1 MYQQL
6 CSRVSWTVREG
17 NSLIARNSFLF
28 RASGRFVHNSSRA
41 NKTGSANTIME
52 TALANNAPLPKLSSG
67 TVAMAAGKLT
77 RFDNITKSQQD
88 SRSYRGLQLENGLK
102 VLLISDPT
110 TDKSA
115 AALSVEVGHLS
126 DPDEIPGLAHFC
138 EHMLFL
144 GTKKY
149 VNENDYMSFLSE
161 NGGSSNAATYA
172 DTTKYYFDVVPEKL
186 PEALDRFSQFFIAPL
201 FTESAT
207 EREINAVH
215 SEHEKNLSMDVWRIR
230 QVNKSLCDPKHPY
243 YKFGT
248 GSKKTLLEDPK
259 ISNINIREELMNFH
273 SKWYSA
279 NIMSLAVFGK
289 ESLDDLEAMVVGMF
303 SGIENKNVTSPQ
315 WKDLPFKEDHLATK
329 TMVVPVK
336 DSRSLTITFQTE
348 DLERHYKAGPEHYA
362 SHLIGHEGVG
372 SILSELKA
380 KGWCN
385 NLVGGYSTIGRGFGF
400 FEVMVDLTQDGF
412 EHVDDIVKIIFQ
424 YISMLKK
431 EGPQK
436 WIFDEYCDLCE
447 MQFRF
452 KDKENP
458 LSLVSNVVHSMQS
471 YPLEEVLAA
480 PYLISDW
487 RPDLIEDLWSKFYP
501 QNARITVVGQKCEDK
516 ANCEEEWYGTKYS
529 SEQIDAT
536 VLKNWAKADL
546 NDKLH
551 LPERNPFIPTDFEL
565 LPVDADIQSIP
576 MIIHNTPMIRVWFK
590 QDVEFLKPKTLMNL
604 DFCSPIVYSD
614 PLNCNL
620 THLFVQLFKDHLNEY
635 LYAAD
640 LAGLRLMVANTTY
653 GVSVSIGGYSHKQH
667 ILLEKVL
674 EDMYSFKIDEK
685 RFDILKEQYVRN
697 LKNYQAEQPFQHAV
711 YYLALLLTEQAWSK
725 QELIDAADLV
735 TVDRLRSFIDE
746 LLSRMHVECFIY
758 GNVNKEKA
766 LEISGKVEE
775 KLKNTDASVLPLL
788 SRQLML
794 KREYKLNNGENCLFE
809 TTNDYHKSSCAEL
822 YLQCGMQNDQS
833 NVYVDLVT
841 QILSEPCYNQ
851 LRTKEQLGYIVFCGS
866 RKSNGVQGIR
876 VIVQSVK
883 HPAFVEER
891 IEHFLNGMV
900 DHLENMTDEDFKRHK
915 EALAAMKLEKPKRLS
930 TQFTKFLNE
939 IALQQYHFNRAQVEV
954 AFLQT
959 LTKQQIVDYYKEFI
973 VMGASLRRSLSIHVV
988 STADGGAGHKDAP
1001 AEVTERSTNDTTT
1014 QKDFVTVSDLAGF
1027 KSTRALYPMVQ
1038 PYIDI
1043 KPKGSK
1049 CKL

>member
-1 MYQQL
+1 M
-6 CSRVSWTVREG
+6 
-17 NSLIARNSFLF
+17 
-28 RASGRFVHNSSRA
+28 HNSSSSSKT
-41 NKTGSANTIME
+41 NQTGSSPNNIME
-52 TALANNAPLPKLSSG
+52 TTLANAPLPKLSTGTG
-67 TVAMAAGKLT
+67 TVAMGVGKLT

-88 SRSYRGLQLENGLK
+88 SRNYRGLQLENGLK

-115 AALSVEVGHLS
+115 AALSVAVGHLS

-243 YKFGT
+243 NKFGT

-259 ISNINIREELMNFH
+259 TTNINIREELMKFH
-273 SKWYSA
+273 AKWYSA

-289 ESLDDLEAMVVGMF
+289 ESLDDLESMVVGMF
-303 SGIENKNVTSPQ
+303 SEIENKNVTSPE
-315 WKDLPFKEDHLATK
+315 WKDLPYKNDQLATK
-329 TMVVPVK
+329 TKVVPVK

-348 DLERHYKAGPEHYA
+348 DLEQHYRAGPEHYA
-362 SHLIGHEGVG
+362 SHLIGHEGAG

-385 NLVGGYSTIGRGFGF
+385 NLVGGYNTIGRGFGF

-424 YISMLKK
+424 YINMLKK

-436 WIFDEYCDLCE
+436 WIFEEYCDLCE

-458 LSLVSNVVHSMQS
+458 LTLVSSVVHSMQS

-480 PYLISDW
+480 PYLISEW
-487 RPDLIEDLWSKFYP
+487 RPDLIEDLWNKFYP
-501 QNARITVVGQKCEDK
+501 QNARITVVGQKCEAK
-516 ANCEEEWYGTKYS
+516 ATCEEEWYGTKYS
-529 SEQIDAT
+529 TEKIDAK
-536 VLKNWAKADL
+536 VLENWAKSDL
-546 NDKLH
+546 NGNLH
-551 LPERNPFIPTDFEL
+551 LPERNPFIPTNFDL
-565 LPVDADIQSIP
+565 LAVDADIESIP
-576 MIIHNTPMIRVWFK
+576 VIIHNTPMMRVWFK

-635 LYAAD
+635 LYAAG
-640 LAGLRLMVANTTY
+640 LAGLRLGVANTTY

-674 EDMYSFKIDEK
+674 DDMFNFKIDEK
-685 RFDILKEQYVRN
+685 RFEILKEQYIRN
-697 LKNYQAEQPFQHAV
+697 LKNYQAEQPYQHAV

-725 QELIDAADLV
+725 QELIDATELV
-735 TVDRLRSFIDE
+735 TVDRLRTFIDE

-766 LEISGKVEE
+766 LEMSSKVED
-775 KLKNTDASVLPLL
+775 KLKKTDANVVPLL
-788 SRQLML
+788 ARQLML

-809 TTNDYHKSSCAEL
+809 MTNEFHKSSCAEL
-822 YLQCGMQNDQS
+822 YLQCGMQNDQA

-876 VIVQSVK
+876 VIVQSAN

-900 DHLENMTDEDFKRHK
+900 DYLENMTEEEFKRHK

-930 TQFTKFLNE
+930 SQFTKFLNE

-959 LTKQQIVDYYKEFI
+959 LTKQQIVDYYKEYI
-973 VMGASLRRSLSIHVV
+973 VKDASLRRSLSIHVV
-988 STADGGAGHKDAP
+988 STAEGGAGHKDAP
-1001 AEVTERSTNDTTT
+1001 ADVAKQSTDDAST
-1014 QKDFVTVSDLAGF
+1014 QKDFVKVGDLAGF

>member
-1 MYQQL
+1 MNAA
-6 CSRVSWTVREG
+6 T
-17 NSLIARNSFLF
+17 
-28 RASGRFVHNSSRA
+28 AS
-41 NKTGSANTIME
+41 
-52 TALANNAPLPKLSSG
+52 LPKLATTAPVG
-67 TVAMAAGKLT
+67 ADKLT
-77 RFDNITKSQQD
+77 RFDEIVKSQQD
-88 SRSYRGLQLENGLK
+88 NRLYRGLRLGNGLK

-186 PEALDRFSQFFIAPL
+186 QEALDRFSQFFIAPL

-230 QVNKSLCDPKHPY
+230 QVNKSLCDPNHPY
-243 YKFGT
+243 NKFGT

-259 ISNINIREELMNFH
+259 LGKINIREELMKFH
-273 SKWYSA
+273 SRWYSA

-289 ESLDDLEAMVVGMF
+289 ESLDELESMVVSMF
-303 SGIENKNVTSPQ
+303 SDIENKNVTSPC
-315 WKDLPFKEDHLATK
+315 WKDLPFKQEHLATK
-329 TMVVPVK
+329 TTVVPVK
-336 DSRSLTITFQTE
+336 DTRSLTITFQTE
-348 DLERHYKAGPEHYA
+348 DLERYYKAGPEHYV
-362 SHLIGHEGVG
+362 SHLIGHEGAG

-412 EHVDDIVKIIFQ
+412 DHVDDIVKIIFQ
-424 YISMLKK
+424 YIAMLKQ
-431 EGPQK
+431 ERPQK
-436 WIFDEYCDLCE
+436 WIFEEYCDLCE

-480 PYLISDW
+480 PYLISEW
-487 RPDLIEDLWSKFYP
+487 RPELIEELWNKFYP
-501 QNARITVVGQKCEDK
+501 QNARITVVGQKCESG
-516 ANCEEEWYGTKYS
+516 ANHEEEWYGTKYA
-529 SEQIDAT
+529 SEPIPKH
-536 VLKNWAKADL
+536 VLEEWAKPDL
-546 NDKLH
+546 NANLH

-565 LPVDADIQSIP
+565 VPVDADIQSTP
-576 MIIHNTPMIRVWFK
+576 VIIHNTPIMRVWFK

-640 LAGLRLMVANTTY
+640 LAGLRLVVSNTTY
-653 GVSVSIGGYSHKQH
+653 GISVSIGGYSHKQH

-674 EDMYSFKIDEK
+674 DNLYNFKIDEK

-697 LKNYQAEQPFQHAV
+697 LKNYNAEQPYQHAV

-725 QELIDAADLV
+725 QELIDASDLLSV
-735 TVDRLRSFIDE
+735 ERLRSFIDE

-766 LEISGKVEE
+766 LEISGKVED
-775 KLKNTDASVLPLL
+775 KLKNTDASVVPLL
-788 SRQLML
+788 ARQLML

-822 YLQCGMQNDQS
+822 YLQCGMQDDQS

-876 VIVQSVK
+876 VIVQSAK
-883 HPAFVEER
+883 HPAYVEER
-891 IEHFLNGMV
+891 IEHFLNGMIEQ
-900 DHLENMTDEDFKRHK
+900 LENMSEEEFKRHK
-915 EALAAMKLEKPKRLS
+915 EALAAQKLEKPKRLS
-930 TQFTKFLNE
+930 TQFGKFLTE
-939 IALQQYHFNRAQVEV
+939 ISLQQYHFNRAQVEV

-959 LTKQQIVDYYKEFI
+959 LTKQQIIEYYKDYI
-973 VMGASLRRSLSIHVV
+973 IMGAPSRRSLSIHVV
-988 STADGGAGHKDAP
+988 STAEGGAGHRDAP
-1001 AEVTERSTNDTTT
+1001 TEATERTTNETADA
-1014 QKDFVTVSDLAGF
+1014 KDFVKVCDLASF

>member
-6 CSRVSWTVREG
+6 LHRVSWTVLEG
-17 NSLIARNSFLF
+17 RNSL
-28 RASGRFVHNSSRA
+28 RASRSLITVRLSNRFVHSSAAGRA
-41 NKTGSANTIME
+41 SNKSGSSATM
-52 TALANNAPLPKLSSG
+52 NAASLPKIATTAPV
-67 TVAMAAGKLT
+67 TVGADKLK
-77 RFDNITKSQQD
+77 RFDDIVKSQQD
-88 SRSYRGLQLENGLK
+88 NRLYRGLRLSNGLK

-115 AALSVEVGHLS
+115 AALAVEVGHLS

-149 VNENDYMSFLSE
+149 INENDYMAFLSE

-186 PEALDRFSQFFIAPL
+186 QEALDRFSQFFIAPL

-243 YKFGT
+243 NKFGT

-259 ISNINIREELMNFH
+259 LSKINIREELMKFH

-289 ESLDDLEAMVVGMF
+289 ESLDELESMVVSMF
-303 SGIENKNVTSPQ
+303 SDIENKNVTSPC
-315 WKDLPFKEDHLATK
+315 WKDLPFKEEHLATK
-329 TMVVPVK
+329 TTVVPVK
-336 DSRSLTITFQTE
+336 DTRSLTITFQTE
-348 DLERHYKAGPEHYA
+348 DLERYYKAGPEHYV
-362 SHLIGHEGVG
+362 SHLIGHEGAG

-412 EHVDDIVKIIFQ
+412 DHVDDIVKIIFQ
-424 YISMLKK
+424 YIHMLKT

-436 WIFDEYCDLCE
+436 WIFEEYCDLCE

-480 PYLISDW
+480 PYLISEW
-487 RPDLIEDLWSKFYP
+487 RPELIEELWNKFFP
-501 QNARITVVGQKCEDK
+501 QNARITVVGQKCESVT
-516 ANCEEEWYGTKYS
+516 NQEEEWYGTKYS
-529 SEQIDAT
+529 SEAIPKN
-536 VLKNWAKADL
+536 VLEEWAKPDL
-546 NDKLH
+546 NANLH

-565 LPVDADIQSIP
+565 VPVDADIQSTP
-576 MIIHNTPMIRVWFK
+576 VIIHNTPMIRVWFK

-640 LAGLRLMVANTTY
+640 LAGLRLVVSNTTY
-653 GVSVSIGGYSHKQH
+653 GISVSIGGYSHKQH

-674 EDMYSFKIDEK
+674 DNLYNFKIDEK

-697 LKNYQAEQPFQHAV
+697 LKNYNAEQPYQHAV

-725 QELIDAADLV
+725 QELIDAADLLS
-735 TVDRLRSFIDE
+735 VDRLRSFIDE

-758 GNVNKEKA
+758 GNVNKENA
-766 LEISGKVEE
+766 LEISGKVED
-775 KLKNTDASVLPLL
+775 KLKNTDASVVPLL
-788 SRQLML
+788 ARQLML

-809 TTNDYHKSSCAEL
+809 TNNDYHKSSCAEL
-822 YLQCGMQNDQS
+822 YLQCGMQDDQS
-833 NVYVDLVT
+833 NVFVDLVT

-876 VIVQSVK
+876 VIVQSAK
-883 HPAFVEER
+883 HPAYVEER
-891 IEHFLNGMV
+891 IEHFLNGMIEQ
-900 DHLENMTDEDFKRHK
+900 LENMSEEEFKRHK
-915 EALAAMKLEKPKRLS
+915 EALAAQKLEKPKRLS
-930 TQFTKFLNE
+930 TQFGKYLTE
-939 IALQQYHFNRAQVEV
+939 ISLQQYHFNRAQVEV

-959 LTKQQIVDYYKEFI
+959 LTKQQIIEYYKDYI
-973 VMGASLRRSLSIHVV
+973 IMGAPSRRSLSIHVV
-988 STADGGAGHKDAP
+988 STAESGAGHRDAP
-1001 AEVTERSTNDTTT
+1001 PEATERSTNETADA
-1014 QKDFVTVSDLAGF
+1014 KDFVKVCDLASF